1 MLKLD
6 IHAEKPVNTN
16 NSSLPLPS
24 PLSPRPH
31 KKTLNNQVNFIRMSN
46 LKF

>member
-6 IHAEKPVNTN
+6 VHAEKPVNTN

-24 PLSPRPH
+24 PP